1 MGNSRAYAVF
11 RTTDAAAAYARAER
25 LCGLLEERDDEVG
38 LFAELRT
45 VAELRAM
52 AEILPGARY
61 DYVNRRTGPDGEDVW
76 FDLDVD
82 ATDDA
87 TLEPHLPLDLFEDAP
102 TGSVEDRFVR
112 VLGRGTAAVDW
123 CGLWPDDPE
132 SDRYPSA
139 KYDGV
144 QVVFHG
150 EEAQWD
156 RWSEYHTVFVHV
168 SKFGDLSRARKL
180 AAYIGGEAL
189 GEPQLGW

>member
-1 MGNSRAYAVF
+1 MGDS
-11 RTTDAAAAYARAER
+11 TAYARAR
-25 LCGLLEERDDEVG
+25 CLCELLEERDEEVG

-45 VAELRAM
+45 VVELQAV
-52 AEILPGARY
+52 ARY

-76 FDLDVD
+76 FDLDVTT
-82 ATDDA
+82 ADDD
-87 TLEPHLPLDLFEDAP
+87 TLKPHLPLDLMEDVP
-102 TGSVEDRFVR
+102 GGSVEDRFVG

-123 CGLWPDDPE
+123 HALWPDDPE
-132 SDRYPSA
+132 SDRPPSA

-156 RWSEYHTVFVHV
+156 RWSEHHTVFVHV

-180 AAYIGGEAL
+180 AAHIGGEAL
-189 GEPQLGW
+189 GEPQIGW